1 MSKKHYQEPAS
12 EKEKKFYAKFL
23 AEDEELVLVTGFSP
37 VFLRQGLILS
47 IGFPGF
53 IYIILIVLAAWLL
66 KMRWD
71 IALLV
76 GLGVAVVMATLRMI
90 HTDHANRY
98 LLTTRRV
105 MIKKGVF
112 AVKLSTALYDKITHI
127 EVEQGF
133 VDRLFLNHGK
143 LIIHTAGSNHDEIA
157 LDNIEAPVEFK
168 NLLERLINREREQW
182 GRPGGPVVSLE
193 GELVD

>member
-1 MSKKHYQEPAS
+1 MSKKHYQEPS
-12 EKEKKFYAKFL
+12 TEKEKKTFSRFL
-23 AEDEELVLVTGFSP
+23 AEDEELVLVTGYSP
-37 VFLRQGLILS
+37 VFLRQSMIIS
-47 IGFPGF
+47 IGFPGI
-53 IYIILIVLAAWLL
+53 IYFLIVL
-66 KMRWD
+66 
-71 IALLV
+71 LV
-76 GLGVAVVMATLRMI
+76 GWLAKLDWGIIVLIGLVVAVVMAILKMI
-90 HTDHANRY
+90 HTDNANRY

-143 LIIHTAGSNHDEIA
+143 LLIHTAGSNQDEIV

>member
-1 MSKKHYQEPAS
+1 MSKKHYQEPS
-12 EKEKKFYAKFL
+12 TEKEKKTFSRFL
-23 AEDEELVLVTGFSP
+23 AEDEELVLVTGYSP
-37 VFLRQGLILS
+37 VFLRQSMIIA
-47 IGFPGF
+47 IGFPGI
-53 IYIILIVLAAWLL
+53 IYFLIVL
-66 KMRWD
+66 
-71 IALLV
+71 LV
-76 GLGVAVVMATLRMI
+76 GWLAKLDWGIIVLIGLVVAVVMAILRMI

-143 LIIHTAGSNHDEIA
+143 LLIHTAGSNQDEIV